1 MLDEELFAGL
11 STYQDVVIDGAV
23 VRAGRRSCVDRW
35 RLIEPWLP
43 KQGALLD
50 VGSNFGWFALA
61 ACRERAQVVVASV
74 EADERS
80 AAVQRAVLAEHEDRR
95 VCLVTRR
102 AGPRMARRFAAGGQQ
117 FAAVF
122 GLSVLHWIPRHRE
135 FLQILD
141 PITGRFFVEL
151 PEPSEPGA
159 GDSRLREEMGDIGD
173 YLAAAFPGRQT
184 TRLGETTSHRDPSFS
199 RPLWLVHEREGWTPP
214 SPSLAVAALCQLAPA
229 WPPRSWWRKEWER
242 APGDG
247 RLASQFTPRG
257 VVWTPNDYGRSK
269 DAWRRRLASIPES
282 SLFSRSERW
291 KRAARNGV
299 AWAWN
304 RLRGREIP

>member
-1 MLDEELFAGL
+1 MLNEELFAGL
-11 STYQDVVIDGAV
+11 STYQDIVIDGAV

-43 KQGALLD
+43 EQGALLD

-61 ACRERAQVVVASV
+61 ACRDRSQVVVASV

-80 AAVQRAVLAEHEDRR
+80 AAVQHAVLAEHEDRR
-95 VCLVTRR
+95 ICLVTRR
-102 AGPRMARRFAAGGQQ
+102 AGPRLARRFAAGGQQ

-122 GLSVLHWIPRHRE
+122 CLSVLHWIPRHRE
-135 FLQILD
+135 FLNILD

-173 YLAAAFPGRQT
+173 YLTATFPGRRV
-184 TRLGETTSHRDPSFS
+184 TRLGETTSHRDPNYS

-214 SPSLAVAALCQLAPA
+214 FPSLAVSALGQLAPA
-229 WPPRSWWRKEWER
+229 WPPRSWWLKNWER
-242 APGDG
+242 APGRG
-247 RLASQFTPRG
+247 RLASQFTTQG
-257 VVWTPNDYGRSK
+257 IDWSQDASGRSK
-269 DAWRRRLASIPES
+269 NAWRRRLAAIPET
-282 SLFSRSERW
+282 SLFSRSERL
-291 KRAARNGV
+291 RRTARDCA

-304 RLRGREIP
+304 RLRGRPTP